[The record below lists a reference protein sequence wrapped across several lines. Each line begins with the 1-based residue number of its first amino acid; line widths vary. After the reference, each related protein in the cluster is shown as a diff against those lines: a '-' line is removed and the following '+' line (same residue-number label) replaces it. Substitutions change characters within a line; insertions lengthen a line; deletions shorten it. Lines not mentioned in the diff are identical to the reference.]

1 MDKTDRLENNISELD
16 SDQAEIIDSLIGKK
30 IWNIEIIEDQQDS
43 AIKIQFSEDETD
55 YILIYGQNMD
65 MYVLSAKPKVT
76 HWKMTHTIAL
86 CCTISR

>member
-76 HWKMTHTIAL
+76 H
-86 CCTISR
+86 

>member
-1 MDKTDRLENNISELD
+1 MDETDRLENNISELD

-76 HWKMTHTIAL
+76 H
-86 CCTISR
+86 